1 MKEAFI
7 LDLNF
12 LKEQDLSV
20 IEFITLLQLNEIDTG
35 LQLDLDILHNLQ
47 EKQFV
52 KLIIDKFGTNTIIRE
67 KSKLLLDFL
76 SIESSYSD
84 YKEKKIIK
92 KSNRVINEGFD
103 EFIEEYR
110 NLWKGLKSGAMG
122 SPNACKEKMLRWM
135 GENPNYTYEEYL
147 GIIDISKINLYKGFY
162 NKDSNLNNVKFNLY
176 VLPESNYPDIKGG
189 NLIIAGHSGNYNNSY
204 FANLYML
211 EVNDDI
217 VIHYNNK
224 KDIRI
229 FQNF

>member
-12 LKEQDLSV
+12 LKEQNLSV
-20 IEFITLLQLNEIDTG
+20 IEFITLLQLNEINTG

-84 YKEKKIIK
+84 YKSKKVVK
-92 KSNRVINEGFD
+92 KSTRTISEGFD

-110 NLWKGLKSGAMG
+110 KLWKGLKPGSMG
-122 SPNACKEKMLRWM
+122 SENACKEKMLRWM
-135 GENPNYTYEEYL
+135 GENPNYSKE
-147 GIIDISKINLYKGFY
+147 DILKAAKIYIN
-162 NKDSNLNNVKFNLY
+162 SLNNYQYLQ
-176 VLPESNYPDIKGG
+176 
-189 NLIIAGHSGNYNNSY
+189 AAHY
-204 FANLYML
+204 FIY
-211 EVNDDI
+211 
-217 VIHYNNK
+217 K
-224 KDIRI
+224 KDGKEEDSRLSAFIEEKEVD
-229 FQNF
+229 NTDWTTKLS

>member
-12 LKEQDLSV
+12 LKEQNLSV

-52 KLIIDKFGTNTIIRE
+52 KLIEDKSGTTTILRE

-76 SIESSYSD
+76 SIESNYSN

-110 NLWKGLKSGAMG
+110 NLWKGLKVGSMG
-122 SPNACKEKMLRWM
+122 SPMACKEKMLRWM
-135 GENPNYTYEEYL
+135 GENPNYTKE
-147 GIIDISKINLYKGFY
+147 DILKAARIYIN
-162 NKDSNLNNVKFNLY
+162 SLNNYQYLQ
-176 VLPESNYPDIKGG
+176 
-189 NLIIAGHSGNYNNSY
+189 AAHY
-204 FANLYML
+204 FIY
-211 EVNDDI
+211 
-217 VIHYNNK
+217 K
-224 KDIRI
+224 KDGKEEDSRLSA
-229 FQNF
+229 FVEEKEVDNTDWTTKLS

>member
-12 LKEQDLSV
+12 LKEQNLSV

-35 LQLDLDILHNLQ
+35 LQLDLGVLHDLQ

-76 SIESSYSD
+76 SIESNYSN
-84 YKEKKIIK
+84 YKDKKIIK

-135 GENPNYTYEEYL
+135 GENPNYTKE
-147 GIIDISKINLYKGFY
+147 DILKAAKIYIN
-162 NKDSNLNNVKFNLY
+162 SLNNYQYLQ
-176 VLPESNYPDIKGG
+176 
-189 NLIIAGHSGNYNNSY
+189 AAHY
-204 FANLYML
+204 FIY
-211 EVNDDI
+211 
-217 VIHYNNK
+217 K
-224 KDIRI
+224 KDGKEEDSRLSAFIEEKEVD
-229 FQNF
+229 NTDWTTKLS

>member
-12 LKEQDLSV
+12 LKEQNLSV

-76 SIESSYSD
+76 SIESNYSN

-110 NLWKGLKSGAMG
+110 KLWKGLKPGSMG
-122 SPNACKEKMLRWM
+122 SENACKEKMLRWM
-135 GENPNYTYEEYL
+135 GENPNYSKE
-147 GIIDISKINLYKGFY
+147 DILKAAKIYIN
-162 NKDSNLNNVKFNLY
+162 SLNNYQYLQ
-176 VLPESNYPDIKGG
+176 
-189 NLIIAGHSGNYNNSY
+189 AAHY
-204 FANLYML
+204 FIY
-211 EVNDDI
+211 
-217 VIHYNNK
+217 K
-224 KDIRI
+224 KDGKEEDSRLSAFIEEKEVDNTDWTVRLS
-229 FQNF
+229 

>member
-12 LKEQDLSV
+12 LKEQNLSV

-76 SIESSYSD
+76 SIESSYSN

-110 NLWKGLKSGAMG
+110 NLWKGLKVGSMG
-122 SPNACKEKMLRWM
+122 SPMACKEKMLRWM
-135 GENPNYTYEEYL
+135 GENPNYTKE
-147 GIIDISKINLYKGFY
+147 DILKAAKIYIN
-162 NKDSNLNNVKFNLY
+162 SLNNYQYLQ
-176 VLPESNYPDIKGG
+176 
-189 NLIIAGHSGNYNNSY
+189 AAHY
-204 FANLYML
+204 FIY
-211 EVNDDI
+211 
-217 VIHYNNK
+217 K
-224 KDIRI
+224 KDGKEEDSRLSAFIEEKEVDNTDWTVNLR
-229 FQNF
+229 

>member
-12 LKEQDLSV
+12 LKEQNLSV

-35 LQLDLDILHNLQ
+35 LQLDLGVLYNLQ

-67 KSKLLLDFL
+67 KGKLLIDFL
-76 SIESSYSD
+76 SIESNYSN

-110 NLWKGLKSGAMG
+110 SLWKGLKVGSMG
-122 SPNACKEKMLRWM
+122 SPMACKEKMLRWM
-135 GENPNYTYEEYL
+135 GENPNYSKED
-147 GIIDISKINLYKGFY
+147 IIKAARIYIN
-162 NKDSNLNNVKFNLY
+162 SLNNYQYLQ
-176 VLPESNYPDIKGG
+176 
-189 NLIIAGHSGNYNNSY
+189 AAHY
-204 FANLYML
+204 FIY
-211 EVNDDI
+211 
-217 VIHYNNK
+217 K
-224 KDIRI
+224 KDGKEEDSRLSA
-229 FQNF
+229 FVEEKEVDNTDWTTRLS

>member
-12 LKEQDLSV
+12 LKEQNLSV

-76 SIESSYSD
+76 SIESSHSN

-103 EFIEEYR
+103 EFIEDYR
-110 NLWKGLKSGAMG
+110 NLWKGLKVGSMG
-122 SPNACKEKMLRWM
+122 SPTACKEKMLRWM
-135 GENPNYTYEEYL
+135 GENPNYSKE
-147 GIIDISKINLYKGFY
+147 DILKAAKIYIN
-162 NKDSNLNNVKFNLY
+162 SLNNYQYLQ
-176 VLPESNYPDIKGG
+176 
-189 NLIIAGHSGNYNNSY
+189 AAHY
-204 FANLYML
+204 FIY
-211 EVNDDI
+211 
-217 VIHYNNK
+217 K
-224 KDIRI
+224 KDGKEEDSRLSAFIEEKEVD
-229 FQNF
+229 NTDWTTKLS

>member
-12 LKEQDLSV
+12 LKEQNLSV
-20 IEFITLLQLNEIDTG
+20 IEFVTLLQLNEIDTG

-76 SIESSYSD
+76 SIESNYSN

-110 NLWKGLKSGAMG
+110 KLWKGLKPGSMG
-122 SPNACKEKMLRWM
+122 SENACKEKMLRWM
-135 GENPNYTYEEYL
+135 GENPNYTKE
-147 GIIDISKINLYKGFY
+147 DILKAAKIYIN
-162 NKDSNLNNVKFNLY
+162 SLNNYQYLQ
-176 VLPESNYPDIKGG
+176 
-189 NLIIAGHSGNYNNSY
+189 AAHY
-204 FANLYML
+204 FIY
-211 EVNDDI
+211 
-217 VIHYNNK
+217 K
-224 KDIRI
+224 KDGKEEDSRLSAFVEEKEID
-229 FQNF
+229 NTDWTVKLS

>member
-12 LKEQDLSV
+12 LKEQNLSA
-20 IEFITLLQLNEIDTG
+20 IEFITLLQLNEINTG

-110 NLWKGLKSGAMG
+110 KLWKGLKPGSMG
-122 SPNACKEKMLRWM
+122 SENACKEKMLRWM
-135 GENPNYTYEEYL
+135 GENSQYSKE
-147 GIIDISKINLYKGFY
+147 DILKAAKIYIN
-162 NKDSNLNNVKFNLY
+162 SLNNYQYLQ
-176 VLPESNYPDIKGG
+176 
-189 NLIIAGHSGNYNNSY
+189 AAHY
-204 FANLYML
+204 FIY
-211 EVNDDI
+211 
-217 VIHYNNK
+217 K
-224 KDIRI
+224 KDGKEEDSKLSAFIEEKEVD
-229 FQNF
+229 NTDWTVKLS

>member
-12 LKEQDLSV
+12 LKEQNLSV

-76 SIESSYSD
+76 SIESNYSN
-84 YKEKKIIK
+84 YKEKKVVK

-110 NLWKGLKSGAMG
+110 KLWKGLKPGSMG
-122 SPNACKEKMLRWM
+122 SENACKEKMLRWM
-135 GENPNYTYEEYL
+135 GENPNYTKE
-147 GIIDISKINLYKGFY
+147 DILKAAKIYIN
-162 NKDSNLNNVKFNLY
+162 SLNNYQYLQ
-176 VLPESNYPDIKGG
+176 
-189 NLIIAGHSGNYNNSY
+189 AAHY
-204 FANLYML
+204 FIY
-211 EVNDDI
+211 
-217 VIHYNNK
+217 K
-224 KDIRI
+224 KDGKEEDSRLSAFIEEKEVD
-229 FQNF
+229 NTDWTVKLS

>member
-12 LKEQDLSV
+12 LKEQNLSV

-84 YKEKKIIK
+84 YKSKKVVK
-92 KSNRVINEGFD
+92 KSTRTISEGFD

-110 NLWKGLKSGAMG
+110 NLWKGLKVGSMG
-122 SPNACKEKMLRWM
+122 SPGACKEKMLRWM
-135 GENPNYTYEEYL
+135 GENPNYTKE
-147 GIIDISKINLYKGFY
+147 DILKAAKIYIN
-162 NKDSNLNNVKFNLY
+162 SLNNYQYLQ
-176 VLPESNYPDIKGG
+176 
-189 NLIIAGHSGNYNNSY
+189 AAHY
-204 FANLYML
+204 FIY
-211 EVNDDI
+211 
-217 VIHYNNK
+217 K
-224 KDIRI
+224 KDGKEEDSRLSAFI
-229 FQNF
+229 NETESDNTDWTVKLS